1 MKIKYSP
8 GGGGKKQS
16 PRTWEVWLADVPAG
30 APGKVKR
37 GPVAVGKRGPAGW
50 TVYPIIPAGE
60 RDGRDAVIGD
70 LHKAGQ
76 ERPSAVHVVQPCTV
90 RAEGFVQKM
99 GELSEAD
106 LSKVLSGL
114 RRDGS

>member
-1 MKIKYSP
+1 MRMKYSP
-8 GGGGKKQS
+8 GGPGKKQT
-16 PRTWEVWLADVPAG
+16 PRTWEVWLADMPAG
-30 APGKVKR
+30 IPVKSKR
-37 GPVAVGKRGPAGW
+37 GPVAVGRRGNDGW

-60 RDGRDAVIGD
+60 RDGKDAVISD

-76 ERPSAVHVVQPCTV
+76 ERPSAVHVVQPVTV
-90 RAEGFVQKM
+90 RGDAFVQKM

-114 RRDGS
+114 RREGI